1 MIVKRKN
8 HMYTSKRDMV
18 YGYGFVDT
26 MKDIGSYI
34 SQNRD
39 LIAKPL
45 LSAAG
50 EVGALALTEGSKAL
64 LRKLTKNKSDRS
76 NALSPESVMLLD
88 ELSKSGG
95 GIKRF

>member
-26 MKDIGSYI
+26 MKGIGSYI

-64 LRKLTKNKSDRS
+64 LRKLTKNKSKI
-76 NALSPESVMLLD
+76 SPESVMLLD